1 MPYCTASD
9 VRLIINTELTDAE
22 IATLIETS
30 DAYIDKLLGTQSSA
44 DKLVKRLSMILTAK
58 AIKTKQP
65 QSYAVGEYSEAAG
78 NVLEVWEREV
88 ELIMT
93 AYRRSLKRV

>member
-9 VRLIINTELTDAE
+9 VRLIINTDLMDAE
-22 IATLIETS
+22 ITTLIETS
-30 DAYIDKLLGTQSSA
+30 DAYIDKVLGAQSGS
-44 DKLVKRLSMILTAK
+44 DKLIKRLSMILTAK
-58 AIKTKQP
+58 AIKTRQP

-88 ELIMT
+88 EVIMMS
-93 AYRRSLKRV
+93 YRRSLKRV